1 MREAIEHKWARN
13 TDPDKH
19 GKQSK
24 MSFRGMAAYSY
35 ATVVACKYPNKKGD
49 GGVCVIAGE
58 GIRNSSRTMRHRLAF
73 HQALPISWTRIWV
86 DLKQGYGYSHGED
99 LTSMPGLRH
108 THEYGKTCV
117 KELAEKV
124 KKAKSYAIRA
134 RAWEKFQ
141 YKRARVNDLG
151 RFLKRDDLLPAQYG
165 LDWKAEDAN
174 LARWTA
180 KVSGIQRTKTRREEK
195 SFEERLADWRARKIS
210 KLLAWNHPG
219 FYLRMSRDKK
229 YVETSRGAVVP
240 VGDARKLF
248 KLCDLVRLGAGY
260 VYSSS
265 LAVSVGPYALRII
278 EPNGDCV
285 VGCHTLKYEEM
296 EALHLA
302 NPEPEET
309 K

>member
-1 MREAIEHKWARN
+1 MREAIEHKWTRN

-19 GKQSK
+19 GKQGN

-35 ATVVACKYPNKKGD
+35 ATVVAYKYPNKNGD
-49 GGVCVIAGE
+49 GGVCFIVGE
-58 GIRNSSRTMRHRLAF
+58 GIWNSTSTTRHKYAF
-73 HQALPISWTRIWV
+73 VRALPESWTRIWV
-86 DLKQGYGYSHGED
+86 DLQGRSYGPSHGEE
-99 LTSMPGLRH
+99 LTSMPGLRRA
-108 THEYGKTCV
+108 HEYGKPCV

-124 KKAKSYAIRA
+124 KNAKSYVIRA

-141 YKRARVNDLG
+141 HKRGRVNDLG
-151 RFLKRDDLLPAQYG
+151 RFLKRADLLPTQYG
-165 LDWKAEDAN
+165 LDWQTEDAN

-180 KVSGIQRTKTRREEK
+180 KVAERSRTKTRREEK
-195 SFEERLADWRARKIS
+195 SFEEKLVDWRARKRT
-210 KLLAWNHPG
+210 KLVVWNRG

-229 YVETSRGAVVP
+229 YVETSHGAIVP

-248 KLCDLVRLGAGY
+248 KLCTLARRDPKSVYGRDLA
-260 VYSSS
+260 
-265 LAVSVGPYALRII
+265 SVGPYTLRTI

-302 NPEPEET
+302 NPEQEET
-309 K
+309 

>member
-19 GKQSK
+19 GKQGN

-35 ATVVACKYPNKKGD
+35 ATVVACKYPNRKGD

-58 GIRNSSRTMRHRLAF
+58 GIWNSSYTMRHKYAF
-73 HQALPISWTRIWV
+73 AGALPKSWTRIWV
-86 DLKQGYGYSHGED
+86 DLKQDYYCYTDGKD
-99 LTSMPGLRH
+99 LASMPGLRRA
-108 THEYGKTCV
+108 HEYGKTCV

-124 KKAKSYAIRA
+124 KNAKSYSIRA
-134 RAWEKFQ
+134 KAWKEFQ
-141 YKRARVNDLG
+141 HKRERVNSLG
-151 RFLKRDDLLPAQYG
+151 RFLKRADLLPTQYG
-165 LDWKAEDAN
+165 LDWDAEDAN

-180 KVSGIQRTKTRREEK
+180 KVAERSRTCIHGMTK
-195 SFEERLADWRARKIS
+195 SFEEQLVDWRARKRA
-210 KLLAWNHPG
+210 KLAVWNRG

-229 YVETSRGAVVP
+229 YVETSHGAVVP

-248 KLCDLVRLGAGY
+248 KLCALIRRDAISVCSTALVG
-260 VYSSS
+260 
-265 LAVSVGPYALRII
+265 SVGPYALRTI

-302 NPEPEET
+302 NPEQEET
-309 K
+309 